1 MKKKIFYICC
11 VVLPLLLADGLIVAV
26 MQHNYRVEQQMIM
39 ENMADTV
46 EVELR
51 NIFEEA
57 EAITN
62 SLYIDREINE
72 FLSRQYVTPLE
83 FYDASREVSDRS
95 FYEILIGRGSENIVM
110 CSDNATLVN
119 GGRFQQISSV
129 AEESWYQKLK
139 QSGKSMVLDF
149 YYIGITNPSAP
160 AKRRI
165 SLVRCLDYYK
175 DLPEEKLVCIDLS
188 YSALVRKL
196 QNMNF
201 NQPVYLCR
209 GNTILLANDGHSSVH
224 TNFEKLTGKEAV
236 GFEKK
241 VSLYGEDLRILVL
254 RGDKYFINQLWKSLP
269 LTLLLVLVNVLL
281 PIQAIKKVYEHQ
293 LEKHQMRLAKQNA
306 ELKALHSQIDP
317 HFLFNVLE
325 SIRMH
330 CILKNETETAGM
342 IESLAILERQNV
354 NWSKDYIELKE
365 EVSFIEAY
373 LELQRYRF
381 GNRLTYKVD
390 VDKECLNYRI
400 PKLTLVTFVENSCV
414 HGVEKKSVPCWVGVS
429 VYQKEE
435 YLYLEIEDTG
445 AGMEEEEVDK
455 LMKIMRDG
463 TMETLMTGDHIGIG
477 NACLRLRM
485 MTEGEAEF
493 DLESEPE
500 VGTFAMIRVPVKYL

>member
-1 MKKKIFYICC
+1 MKKKMFYICL

-26 MQHNYRVEQQMIM
+26 MQHNYRIEQQMIM

-46 EVELR
+46 EAELQ
-51 NIFEEA
+51 NVFESA

-72 FLSRQYVTPLE
+72 FLSRQYKSPLE
-83 FYDASREVSDRS
+83 FYDASRAVSGRS

-110 CSDNATLVN
+110 CSDNATLIN
-119 GGRFQQISSV
+119 GGRFQQIASV
-129 AEESWYQKLK
+129 QGESWYKKLEA
-139 QSGKSMVLDF
+139 SGKSVVLDF
-149 YYIGITNPSAP
+149 YYVGFTHPSAS

-165 SLVRCLDYYK
+165 SLVRRLDYYK
-175 DLPEEKLVCIDLS
+175 DLPEEKLVCINLS

-201 NQPVYLCR
+201 NQPVYLCK
-209 GNTILLANDGHSSVH
+209 GETILLANDGHSSVH
-224 TNFEKLTGKEAV
+224 MDFEKLTGKEAV
-236 GFEKK
+236 GFEKS
-241 VSLYGEDLRILVL
+241 VSLYGEELRIMVL
-254 RGDKYFINQLWKSLP
+254 RGDKFFVRQLWKNLP

-281 PIQAIKKVYEHQ
+281 PIQAVKRVYQHQ

-354 NWSKDYIELKE
+354 NWSKDLIEVKE
-365 EVSFIEAY
+365 EISFIEAY
-373 LELQRYRF
+373 LELQKYRF
-381 GNRLTYKVD
+381 GDRMTYKVD
-390 VDKECLNYRI
+390 VEEECLKYCI
-400 PKLTLVTFVENSCV
+400 PKLTLVTFVENSCI

-435 YLYLEIEDTG
+435 YLCLEIEDTG
-445 AGMEEEEVDK
+445 AGMEDEEVEK
-455 LMKIMRDG
+455 LMKTMQHG
-463 TMETLMTGDHIGIG
+463 TMETLMNGEHVGIG

-485 MTEGEAEF
+485 QTDGETEF
-493 DLESEPE
+493 YMESEPE
-500 VGTFAMIRVPVKYL
+500 VGTFTMIRIPVKYL

>member
-11 VVLPLLLADGLIVAV
+11 VILPLLLVDGLIIAV
-26 MQHNYRVEQQMIM
+26 MQHNYRVEQKMIM
-39 ENMADTV
+39 KNMADTV
-46 EVELR
+46 EAELR
-51 NIFEEA
+51 NVFEEA

-72 FLSRQYVTPLE
+72 FLSKQYVSPLE
-83 FYDASREVSDRS
+83 FYDASRAVAGRS

-110 CSDNATLVN
+110 CSDNPTLVN
-119 GGRFQQISSV
+119 GGRFQQIASV
-129 AEESWYQKLK
+129 REESWYKKLED
-139 QSGKSMVLDF
+139 SGKSIVLDF
-149 YYIGITNPSAP
+149 YYIGITDPSAP

-165 SLVRCLDYYK
+165 SLVRRLDYYK
-175 DLPEEKLVCIDLS
+175 DLQKEKLVCIDLS

-201 NQPVYLCR
+201 DQPVYLCQ
-209 GNTILLANDGHSSVH
+209 GETILLANDGHSSVH
-224 TNFEKLTGKEAV
+224 TNFDHLTGKEAI
-236 GFEKK
+236 GFEKQ

-254 RGDKYFINQLWKSLP
+254 RGDKFFLRQLWESLP
-269 LTLLLVLVNVLL
+269 MTVLLVLVNVLL
-281 PIQAIKKVYEHQ
+281 PIQAVKRVYQHQ

-354 NWSKDYIELKE
+354 NWSEDLIELKE
-365 EVSFIEAY
+365 EISFIEAY
-373 LELQRYRF
+373 LELQKYRF
-381 GNRLTYKVD
+381 GDRLTYKVD
-390 VDKECLNYRI
+390 VDKECMRYRI

-414 HGVEKKSVPCWVGVS
+414 HGVEKKSVPCWVGIS
-429 VYQKEE
+429 VYQKEGW
-435 YLYLEIEDTG
+435 LYLEIEDTG
-445 AGMEEEEVDK
+445 VGMADEEVDK
-455 LMKIMRDG
+455 LMKIMQSG
-463 TMETLMTGDHIGIG
+463 TMETLMNGKHVGIG

-485 MTEGEAEF
+485 LTDGEAEF
-493 DLESEPE
+493 HMESEPE
-500 VGTFAMIRVPVKYL
+500 VGTFTMIRVPVKNL

>member
-11 VVLPLLLADGLIVAV
+11 VVLPLLLADGLIIAV

-46 EVELR
+46 EAELR
-51 NIFEEA
+51 NVFEEA

-62 SLYIDREINE
+62 SLYIDREINL
-72 FLSRQYVTPLE
+72 FLDNRYESPLE
-83 FYDASREVSDRS
+83 FYDASRVVAGRS

-110 CSDNATLVN
+110 CGDNPTLVN
-119 GGRFQQISSV
+119 GGRFWQVSEFRES
-129 AEESWYQKLK
+129 SWYKKLED
-139 QSGKSMVLDF
+139 SGKSIVLDF
-149 YYIGITNPSAP
+149 YYIGDTNPSAS

-165 SLVRCLDYYK
+165 SLARRLDYYK
-175 DLPEEKLVCIDLS
+175 DLQKEKLVCIDLS

-209 GNTILLANDGHSSVH
+209 GETILLSNDGHSSVH
-224 TNFEKLTGKEAV
+224 TDFEQLTGKEAI
-236 GFEKK
+236 GFEKQ
-241 VSLYGEDLRILVL
+241 VFLYGEELRILVL
-254 RGDKYFINQLWKSLP
+254 KGDKFFINQLWKSLP
-269 LTLLLVLVNVLL
+269 LILLLVLVNVLL
-281 PIQAIKKVYEHQ
+281 PIQAVKRVYQHQ

-354 NWSKDYIELKE
+354 NWSKDNIELKE
-365 EVSFIEAY
+365 EISFIEAY
-373 LELQRYRF
+373 LELQKYRF
-381 GNRLTYKVD
+381 GSRLTYKVD
-390 VDKECLNYRI
+390 VDEECLNYRI

-435 YLYLEIEDTG
+435 CLYLEIEDTG
-445 AGMEEEEVDK
+445 AGMEDEEVDK
-455 LMKIMRDG
+455 LMKTMQHG
-463 TMETLMTGDHIGIG
+463 TMETLMSGDHVGIG
-477 NACLRLRM
+477 NACLRIRM

-493 DLESEPE
+493 HMESELE
-500 VGTFAMIRVPVKYL
+500 VGTFAMIRIPVKYL